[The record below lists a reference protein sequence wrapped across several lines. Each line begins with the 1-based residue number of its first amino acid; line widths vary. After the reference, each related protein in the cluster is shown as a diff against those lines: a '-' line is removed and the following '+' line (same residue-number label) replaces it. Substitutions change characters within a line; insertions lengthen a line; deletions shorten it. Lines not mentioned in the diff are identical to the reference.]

1 MKTFHA
7 IVMMD
12 ADAQQMFVVPA
23 FAENLNAESMAE
35 KVAIQEATQGNE
47 APAGYAVVTDQS
59 NFFLVDKETGK
70 AQLIDE
76 ALLETLQ
83 DKDGCD
89 LTVQVYS
96 NTLPVDEAIE
106 HIHKL
111 HTQEQVGSASIH

>member
-23 FAENLNAESMAE
+23 FAEDLDALEMAES
-35 KVAIQEATQGNE
+35 VAMQEETQGNKR
-47 APAGYAVVTDQS
+47 PAGYAVVTDQS

-70 AQLIDE
+70 AQLIDD

-89 LTVQVYS
+89 LAVQVYS
-96 NTLPVDEAIE
+96 NTIPVDEVIE

-111 HTQEQVGSASIH
+111 YTQEQVGSASIH